1 MKDKKTFYGDDYSI
15 PFRTKSRMWRNI
27 KRELR
32 PERKSILSVIEFRSF
47 AFGMAAAVI
56 LFFTVVG
63 VKTTLSGYIE
73 SKKPVTQKI
82 NNVYSE
88 TIDRF
93 EKTLP
98 IVSVDG
104 SSSIKDQR
112 LIPVKMEELRTIDE
126 AITIFKDDMGKND
139 NSPVKQTKLREL
151 YKMKL
156 QILNELLAMEG
167 NRI

>member
-1 MKDKKTFYGDDYSI
+1 MKNKKKFYGDDYSI
-15 PFRTKSRMWRNI
+15 PFRTKSRIWRNV
-27 KRELR
+27 KRDLR
-32 PERKSILSVIEFRSF
+32 PERKSLLSVIEFRSF
-47 AFGMAAAVI
+47 AIGMAAAVI

-63 VKTTLSGYIE
+63 VETTLSGYIE
-73 SKKPVTQKI
+73 SKRPVTQKI

-98 IVSVDG
+98 IVSVDA
-104 SSSIKDQR
+104 SASTKDQR

-126 AITIFKDDMGKND
+126 AIKIFKDDQGKND
-139 NSPVKQTKLREL
+139 NSPLKQTKLREL

-156 QILNELLAMEG
+156 QLLNELLAMEG
-167 NRI
+167 NSI